1 MPNEKANENAGIER
15 AVAPPPPPVL
25 SLSGLTVSYRAGDR
39 ELELITGVTLDIAP
53 GEIVCLV
60 GESGSG
66 KTLTGRAIM
75 GLLRRNPRM
84 RVGGAVTFGGRD
96 LATLPEGKLRRIRGG
111 QIGMIFQDPVA
122 ALDPVIRVGDQI
134 AEAIVAHG
142 ASSSRRA
149 VRDRMT
155 ELLSQVGITD
165 PRLRA
170 RQFPHELSGGM
181 CQRVLIAIA
190 LAGHPSLL
198 IADEPTTALDVTIQ
212 AQVLDLLARL
222 RAERGMSILLITHD
236 MGIAAQLADRVVVM
250 YAGSVTEVAPV
261 NAFFARPGHPYS
273 LGLVQAVPRVDEPRA
288 RRLPAIPGSVPEA
301 GERPSGCPFQTRC
314 PLRLDICER
323 EAPRLEAVPI
333 KTAAA
338 QHDATGRHLVA
349 CHRSAEL
356 LDGGLPVWTAIT
368 AGTP

>member
-1 MPNEKANENAGIER
+1 MANEKPANEQAGTER
-15 AVAPPPPPVL
+15 TGASPPPPTL
-25 SLSGLTVSYRAGDR
+25 SLSGLTVSYRAADR
-39 ELELITGVTLDIAP
+39 ELELITGVSLDIRP

-84 RVGGAVTFGGRD
+84 RVSGSVTFGGRE
-96 LATLPEGKLRRIRGG
+96 LTALPEGKLRRIRGG

-134 AEAIVAHG
+134 IEAIVSRG
-142 ASSSRRA
+142 APSSRRA

-165 PRLRA
+165 PGLRA

-190 LAGHPSLL
+190 LAGNPSLL

-236 MGIAAQLADRVVVM
+236 MGIAAQMADRVVVM

-273 LGLVQAVPRVDEPRA
+273 LGLVQAVPRVDAPRA

-301 GERPSGCPFQTRC
+301 GERPPGCPFQTRC
-314 PLRLDICER
+314 PLRLDVCER
-323 EAPRLEAVPI
+323 EAPRLEAS
-333 KTAAA
+333 AA
-338 QHDATGRHLVA
+338 QHDATGRHFVA

-356 LDGGLPVWTAIT
+356 LDGVLPVWSAIT
-368 AGTP
+368 AGT

>member
-1 MPNEKANENAGIER
+1 MAKEKADIER
-15 AVAPPPPPVL
+15 TVATPPPPAL
-25 SLSGLTVSYRAGDR
+25 SLRGLTVSYQAPDR
-39 ELELITGVTLDIAP
+39 RLELITGVSLDIKP
-53 GEIVCLV
+53 GEIVGLV

-66 KTLTGRAIM
+66 KTLTGRAVL
-75 GLLRRNPRM
+75 GLLRRSPRM
-84 RVGGAVTFGGRD
+84 RVGGSVTFGGRE
-96 LATLPEGKLRRIRGG
+96 LTTLPEGKLRRIRGG

-142 ASSSRRA
+142 AAAGGRA
-149 VRDRMT
+149 VRDRMV

-165 PRLRA
+165 PELRA

-190 LAGHPSLL
+190 LAGDPRLL

-236 MGIAAQLADRVVVM
+236 MGIAAQMADRVVVM
-250 YAGSVTEVAPV
+250 YAGSVAEVAPV
-261 NAFFARPGHPYS
+261 TAFFARPGHPYS

-301 GERPSGCPFQTRC
+301 GERPAGCPFQTRC
-314 PLRLDICER
+314 PLKLDLCEQ
-323 EAPRLEAVPI
+323 EAPPLEAAGP
-333 KTAAA
+333 
-338 QHDATGRHLVA
+338 QHDPTGQHLIA

-356 LDGGLPVWTAIT
+356 LDGRLSVWSSI
-368 AGTP
+368 GTGS